1 MLVGGFDFFSISRL
15 ELTRIVLIRHI
26 TLACDEST
34 NHRPNVSRIWALR
47 CRRQTPIES
56 EKKVSIKEILSDCPA
71 KDGLHCFNRIWDW
84 WNHQLWHFYAF
95 LGSETLL
102 SWGSPVWILRVIPF
116 CWLVLEICAKWTRFF
131 FCADTRVCAS
141 LESLWQVFWIQ
152 ENSRCQGVTGDP
164 VPRPRLELDV
174 ELKALSQRLDEARC
188 LQLAAE
194 KESRWYV
201 AVGEHDIKW
210 WSISGF
216 RMF

>member
-15 ELTRIVLIRHI
+15 ELTRNVLIRHI

-34 NHRPNVSRIWALR
+34 NHRPNVSRIWVLR

-131 FCADTRVCAS
+131 FLRGHKS
-141 LESLWQVFWIQ
+141 LRIAGIV
-152 ENSRCQGVTGDP
+152 VTGVLDP
-164 VPRPRLELDV
+164 RKFQVSGGDRWPCAKAPPRAGCRVKSFVSTTGWGEV
-174 ELKALSQRLDEARC
+174 SSAC
-188 LQLAAE
+188 
-194 KESRWYV
+194 RWE
-201 AVGEHDIKW
+201 GEQVVCGCRGTWYKMMINQW
-210 WSISGF
+210 I
-216 RMF
+216 

>member
-15 ELTRIVLIRHI
+15 ELTRNVLIRHI
-26 TLACDEST
+26 TLACNEST
-34 NHRPNVSRIWALR
+34 NHRPNVSRIWVLR

-131 FCADTRVCAS
+131 FFARTQEFAHRWNRCDRCFGSKKIPGVRG
-141 LESLWQVFWIQ
+141 WQVTL
-152 ENSRCQGVTGDP
+152 CQGP
-164 VPRPRLELDV
+164 
-174 ELKALSQRLDEARC
+174 AS
-188 LQLAAE
+188 
-194 KESRWYV
+194 SW
-201 AVGEHDIKW
+201 
-210 WSISGF
+210 
-216 RMF
+216 M